1 MTGVQTCALPIS
13 LAHFLDHC
21 ERGSVAVTIE
31 MNAEGEIYPVVYG
44 RQREEIDERVL
55 PPQHLHD
62 FQGDEYRRELQPL
75 L

>member
-1 MTGVQTCALPIS
+1 
-13 LAHFLDHC
+13 
-21 ERGSVAVTIE
+21 

-62 FQGDEYRRELQPL
+62 FQGDEYRRELQSL